1 MTAEAALARAVLDS
15 TGHPWAAL
23 GRGGL
28 ELNRGGLELNRGGL
42 ELDRGG
48 LELNRGGL
56 ELDSTGQYWAAL
68 SRYSFLVSAELNRGG
83 LEQESVRLEDAK
95 FLPRLCMTA
104 PVYLV
109 CEQVCKGR

>member
-23 GRGGL
+23 G
-28 ELNRGGLELNRGGL
+28 
-42 ELDRGG
+42 RGG